1 MRNVISITMLSMFLG
16 ACASNDTAQVVSET
30 PINYMDLSLKDQ
42 RDLVKEYWVV
52 EKRQNPNYPLEAAK
66 KGLSGCVELIVGINQ
81 DGNTSGYKVKNSYPK
96 GVFDNNAAAS
106 LKKWKWS
113 ATEGNIDRIPVLT
126 SIQLDFMVSGAKNAK
141 EAKSNCEIDY
151 KV

>member
-1 MRNVISITMLSMFLG
+1 MKNVISVTILSMFMG
-16 ACASNDTAQVVSET
+16 ACASNDTSQVVDEA
-30 PINYMDLSLKDQ
+30 PIKYMDLSLNKQ

-52 EKRQNPNYPLEAAK
+52 EKRQEPKYPLEAAK
-66 KGLSGCVELIVGINQ
+66 KGLSGCVELIVGINK
-81 DGNTSGYKVKNSYPK
+81 DGKTSGYKVKKSYPK
-96 GVFDNNAAAS
+96 GVFDNHAAAS
-106 LKKWKWS
+106 LKKWEWS

-141 EAKSNCEIDY
+141 GAKSNCKIDY

>member
-1 MRNVISITMLSMFLG
+1 MKNVISITILSLFLG
-16 ACASNDTAQVVSET
+16 ACASNDTAQIVDGK
-30 PINYMDLSLKDQ
+30 PIKYKNLSSKDQ
-42 RDLVKEYWVV
+42 KDLVKEYWVV
-52 EKRQNPNYPLEAAK
+52 EKKQAPKYPIEAAK

-81 DGNTSGYKVKNSYPK
+81 DGKTSGYKVKSSYPK
-96 GVFDNNAAAS
+96 GVFDNHAAAS

-113 ATEGNIDRIPVLT
+113 ATEKNIDRTPVLT

-141 EAKSNCEIDY
+141 EAKSICDVDY